1 MVFSKIFCSIM
12 EDIEYFPQELHVKPK
27 CLIALTGLDVDKKP
41 FHASVLNGFYSNLR
55 NDRLALRFRNLPLDH
70 PYSKAK
76 PKHSSQYEWY
86 LPKGLLK
93 RQWMKKHLEE
103 LPAVV
108 VVFFDLEGNDRSW
121 ADKVKE
127 CARRVE
133 LVRSNLIS
141 RATKLV
147 VTLLQD
153 KASNGIGDNIN
164 AMEGSQELCDQCQ
177 ISIESLFILQ
187 LTEFMP
193 SHIKRLEAELYDMAC
208 NYYRNAAKRVKAHKS
223 SLTKATQQLL
233 LVRHTFKIAFFD
245 ELKQE
250 TNLALKHYRQAYNHL
265 LELKMPNAHLLEF
278 KVVAGFINFKICR
291 ISFQLRTL
299 DAISQFQRHIEFFKT
314 AVGMPELAYEHEA
327 WLSKQYEIFGGLL
340 DEATEFSSKVPVA
353 QHPGLYFHEAGR
365 HTMNRRAIAARLCG
379 IAAGCTSVQPNGNI
393 STDSPAMSSN
403 KSPTPSAAT
412 SVVGGAVRI
421 NQTLDA
427 PQNAAIPATANSL
440 PEFFGQRAWRNA
452 GQTVETTDPVKER
465 EGILAL
471 QAKEAQVDHSKLII
485 PLFARASLHFDRC
498 GAKRMRNYPTF
509 HMGEE
514 FFLRGE
520 YENALDHY
528 SKIVDDIRRSDWSP
542 MFTSI
547 CYRIFQC
554 ASKLQKH
561 SLVVSSAME
570 LLSNRILL
578 IIYAA
583 SKFSRLFFLA
593 ARVSAKNRGEKWP
606 HLMSL
611 ARCKA
616 GATAETGEEFAQ
628 PAKKACKGR
637 VSRIVVTV
645 LPAFARVMCTH
656 VGTVP
661 CVDSTLSQS
670 EKEEIHK
677 IIFSKNGLQVGWSR
691 SIATCQPS
699 VQLEMPTPEVVD
711 LTHLKSCVNST
722 FFNSALTVEV
732 KVQFAKSFFSIDEA
746 IKLFIF
752 IKSFTA
758 LTLHFDALSV
768 KLNHESLQDRQI
780 ALTSAPTTTTS
791 SSSVCEWTQSFDLT
805 PQDHFRLI
813 VFTLDPNT
821 LGSSVQVE
829 AIQVAIPYLG
839 GENQRYY
846 LCWFPSAGV
855 PSPIS
860 TVVPCNYM
868 SRLEEVK
875 SIFASAE
882 DVNTTF
888 KSNLTPQW
896 ELFTNQLSAEILPK
910 SSKLEMSLRH
920 TPPLLCNEKYVIL
933 CQVLNT
939 ESAELRDLTVSAML
953 AGGGANDPSTELSPT
968 ALEVPRRMG
977 SVAVGQSAG
986 RSVASTSPASAST
999 SVDELFSQAFL
1010 SPCLPPGADLV
1021 CPIFVHCPIV
1031 AGDRSLRVDAHYT
1044 MPAQLPTAGARV
1056 LSWNKNGSIN
1066 VVSAEMKANNGNL
1079 TKLTLTRC
1087 IQSKRVQLSVTPPFE
1102 IALRVL
1108 SLKHEPIAAVITG
1121 RPFVLEVVLTNCSP
1135 WSIDIEKSMLN
1146 LNSGVRF
1153 KGACYPLPVPISLD
1167 PYESLSEVQVLVA
1180 SDSQVNAKLHNLGQ
1194 YIVSWRRRRP
1204 QMNQEPSFPKS
1215 SISTST
1221 FNLPTCS
1228 LVTLPYSVEL
1238 SLPPFG
1244 LLHSSFII
1252 SYTLENNTTLPQ
1264 ELNVMLEST
1273 ESFAFC
1279 GVQLAS
1285 LRLLPNSSRK
1295 LDFTLLP
1302 LRPGYVQLPRFKLW
1316 SGSKLEVDE
1325 TEAAAMED
1333 SAVAMS
1339 DESEASL
1346 KRHLLQQLQSHIFVM
1361 PHREEALT
1369 MA

>member
-1 MVFSKIFCSIM
+1 MWLLPLPRDQLIQHDQYGRPSDRNQVRIM

-27 CLIALTGLDVDKKP
+27 CLIALTGLDVDTKP

-76 PKHSSQYEWY
+76 PKYEWY

-121 ADKVKE
+121 TDKVKE

-153 KASNGIGDNIN
+153 KASNGIGDNVN

-187 LTEFMP
+187 QTEFMP
-193 SHIKRLEAELYDMAC
+193 NYIKRLEAELYDMAC

-340 DEATEFSSKVPVA
+340 DEATEFSSKVPFA

-379 IAAGCTSVQPNGNI
+379 IATACTSAQPNGNI
-393 STDSPAMSSN
+393 STDSPSMSSN
-403 KSPTPSAAT
+403 KSPTLSAAT

-427 PQNAAIPATANSL
+427 PQNAAVPATANSL

-520 YENALDHY
+520 YENAL
-528 SKIVDDIRRSDWSP
+528 
-542 MFTSI
+542 
-547 CYRIFQC
+547 
-554 ASKLQKH
+554 
-561 SLVVSSAME
+561 E
-570 LLSNRILL
+570 
-578 IIYAA
+578 A

-637 VSRIVVTV
+637 VSRTTVTV
-645 LPAFARVMCTH
+645 LPTFARVMCTH

-661 CVDSTLSQS
+661 C
-670 EKEEIHK
+670 
-677 IIFSKNGLQVGWSR
+677 KNGLQVGWSR
-691 SIATCQPS
+691 RVAICQPS
-699 VQLEMPTPEVVD
+699 VEFETSTPEVVD
-711 LTHLKSCVNST
+711 LTHLKSCVNSM
-722 FFNSALTVEV
+722 FFNSALAVEV

-746 IKLFIF
+746 IKLLVF

-768 KLNHESLQDRQI
+768 NLNHESLQDRQI
-780 ALTSAPTTTTS
+780 ALTSASTTTTS
-791 SSSVCEWTQSFDLT
+791 SSSFCEWTQPFDLT
-805 PQDHFRLI
+805 PQDHFRLV

-839 GENQRYY
+839 GGNQRYY

-939 ESAELRDLTVSAML
+939 ELAELRDLTVSAML
-953 AGGGANDPSTELSPT
+953 AGGGANDPSAELSPT

-986 RSVASTSPASAST
+986 RSVASASPTSAST

-1010 SPCLPPGADLV
+1010 SPCLPPGSDLV

-1044 MPAQLPTAGARV
+1044 MLAQLPTAGARV

-1102 IALRVL
+1102 ITLRVL

-1135 WSIDIEKSMLN
+1135 WSIDIEESMLN
-1146 LNSGVRF
+1146 LDSGVRF
-1153 KGACYPLPVPISLD
+1153 KGNCYPLPVPISLD

-1180 SDSQVNAKLHNLGQ
+1180 SDNQVNAKHLNLGQ
-1194 YIVSWRRRRP
+1194 YIVNWRRRRP
-1204 QMNQEPSFPKS
+1204 QMNQDPSFPKS
-1215 SISTST
+1215 SISSST

-1228 LVTLPYSVEL
+1228 LVTPPYSVEL

-1244 LLHSSFII
+1244 LLHSPFTI

-1316 SGSKLEVDE
+1316 SGSKPEVDG
-1325 TEAAAMED
+1325 TEAAAIED
-1333 SAVAMS
+1333 SAVGKS
-1339 DESEASL
+1339 DETEASL
-1346 KRHLLQQLQSHIFVM
+1346 KRHLLRQLQSHIFVM

>member
-1 MVFSKIFCSIM
+1 MQISPKQVVCDWLPPLSFSAFTDSLLM
-12 EDIEYFPQELHVKPK
+12 EDIEYFPQELHAKPK
-27 CLIALTGLDVDKKP
+27 CLIALTGLDVGKKP

-55 NDRLALRFRNLPLDH
+55 NDHLALRFRNLPLDH

-93 RQWMKKHLEE
+93 RQWMRKHLEE

-108 VVFFDLEGNDRSW
+108 VVFFDLEGNGRTW
-121 ADKVKE
+121 TDKVKE

-133 LVRSNLIS
+133 IVRSNLIS

-147 VTLLQD
+147 VTLLHD
-153 KASNGIGDNIN
+153 KASNVIGDNVN
-164 AMEGSQELCDQCQ
+164 ALEDSQELCDQCQ
-177 ISIESLFILQ
+177 ISIGSLFILQ
-187 LTEFMP
+187 QSEFM
-193 SHIKRLEAELYDMAC
+193 SNYIKRLEAELYDMAC

-291 ISFQLRTL
+291 ISFQMRTS
-299 DAISQFQRHIEFFKT
+299 DAISQFQRHVEFFKT

-340 DEATEFSSKVPVA
+340 DEATEFSSKVPIA
-353 QHPGLYFHEAGR
+353 QHPGLYFYEAGR

-379 IAAGCTSVQPNGNI
+379 ATAGCTSTQSNDNI
-393 STDSPAMSSN
+393 STDSSTMSSN
-403 KSPTPSAAT
+403 RSPTLSAAT
-412 SVVGGAVRI
+412 SIVGGAVRI
-421 NQTLDA
+421 NQTLDT
-427 PQNAAIPATANSL
+427 PQTAAVPTAANSL

-452 GQTVETTDPVKER
+452 GQTVETTDPIKER

-498 GAKRMRNYPTF
+498 GAKRMRNYPIF
-509 HMGEE
+509 HMAEE
-514 FFLRGE
+514 FYLQGE
-520 YENALDHY
+520 YGNALDHY
-528 SKIVDDIRRSDWSP
+528 SKIVDDFRRSDWNP

-561 SLVVSSAME
+561 SLIVSSAIE
-570 LLSNRILL
+570 LLSNHSALL
-578 IIYAA
+578 
-583 SKFSRLFFLA
+583 
-593 ARVSAKNRGEKWP
+593 
-606 HLMSL
+606 
-611 ARCKA
+611 
-616 GATAETGEEFAQ
+616 
-628 PAKKACKGR
+628 
-637 VSRIVVTV
+637 
-645 LPAFARVMCTH
+645 
-656 VGTVP
+656 
-661 CVDSTLSQS
+661 QS
-670 EKEEIHK
+670 EKEK
-677 IIFSKNGLQVGWSR
+677 IYKVIFSKNELQVDWSG
-691 SIATCQPS
+691 SVAACQPS
-699 VQLEMPTPEVVD
+699 VELGISTPEVVN
-711 LTHLKSCVNST
+711 LTHLKSC
-722 FFNSALTVEV
+722 VEV

-746 IKLFIF
+746 VKLLVF
-752 IKSFTA
+752 IKSFTTR
-758 LTLHFDALSV
+758 TLHFDALSV
-768 KLNHESLQDRQI
+768 KLKHESLQDRQI
-780 ALTSAPTTTTS
+780 APTNASTTTAS
-791 SSSVCEWTQSFDLT
+791 SSSICEWTQPFHLT
-805 PQDHFRLI
+805 PEDHLRLV

-829 AIQVAIPYLG
+829 AIQAAIPYFG
-839 GENQRYY
+839 DGNRRYH
-846 LCWFPSAGV
+846 LCWSPSTEV
-855 PSPIS
+855 SSPMS

-868 SRLEEVK
+868 SRLEEMK
-875 SIFASAE
+875 SIFASDE
-882 DVNTTF
+882 NVNSTF

-910 SSKLEMSLRH
+910 SSKLEMNLRH

-939 ESAELRDLTVSAML
+939 EAAELTDLTVSAML
-953 AGGGANDPSTELSPT
+953 AGGGANDPSMELSPT
-968 ALEVPRRMG
+968 ALEMPRRMG
-977 SVAVGQSAG
+977 SVAVGQSAS
-986 RSVASTSPASAST
+986 RSIASSSSTSAST
-999 SVDELFSQAFL
+999 ADELFSQAFL

-1044 MPAQLPTAGARV
+1044 MLARLPTAGARV
-1056 LSWNKNGSIN
+1056 LSWNKNGSIC
-1066 VVSAEMKANNGNL
+1066 VVSAMMKQNNGNL
-1079 TKLTLTRC
+1079 TRLTPTRC

-1102 IALRVL
+1102 IASRVL
-1108 SLKHEPIAAVITG
+1108 SLKHEPIATVITG

-1146 LNSGVRF
+1146 LGSGVRF

-1180 SDSQVNAKLHNLGQ
+1180 LDNQMDAEILNLGQ
-1194 YIVSWRRRRP
+1194 YIVNWRRRRP

-1215 SISTST
+1215 SISSST
-1221 FNLPTCS
+1221 FNLPVCG

-1244 LLHSSFII
+1244 LLHSPFTI
-1252 SYTLENNTTLPQ
+1252 SYTLENKTTLPQ
-1264 ELNVMLEST
+1264 ELNVLLEST
-1273 ESFAFC
+1273 EGFAFC
-1279 GVQLAS
+1279 GVQLTS
-1285 LRLLPNSSRK
+1285 IRLLPSSSRK

-1302 LRPGYVQLPRFKLW
+1302 LRPGYVQLPRFQLW
-1316 SGSKLEVDE
+1316 SGSKLELGGA
-1325 TEAAAMED
+1325 EAATMEN
-1333 SAVAMS
+1333 SAVAKS
-1339 DESEASL
+1339 GENEASP

-1361 PHREEALT
+1361 PHREEPPT
-1369 MA
+1369 MP